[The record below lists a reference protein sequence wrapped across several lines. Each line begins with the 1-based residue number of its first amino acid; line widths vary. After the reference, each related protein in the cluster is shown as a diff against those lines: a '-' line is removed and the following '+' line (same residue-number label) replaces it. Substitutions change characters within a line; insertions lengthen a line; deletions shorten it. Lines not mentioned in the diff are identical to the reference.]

1 MSWTVSVKVLG
12 YLYFRP
18 RVVTYMNQILGPV
31 LLANCETCQVRQV
44 NGMDI
49 TTRWTDNN
57 CQNMNHH
64 VLNLAFEWF
73 PGVSGSFRVSVVQLF
88 LLPISPV
95 LHKTYHL
102 STYYIYYLDIL
113 LRF

>member
-64 VLNLAFEWF
+64 VLNQAFEWN
-73 PGVSGSFRVSVVQLF
+73 LEK
-88 LLPISPV
+88 LPMLVEKLYNQCS
-95 LHKTYHL
+95 K
-102 STYYIYYLDIL
+102 
-113 LRF
+113 